1 MKNKTKQRKRYNK
14 GTRQDYTY
22 GGRVALNGG
31 GEADERAIEREIER
45 QRLEREKAAADKK
58 KEEEQTSEYSPIVT
72 DNTAVSYTHLTLPTI
87 YSV

>member
-1 MKNKTKQRKRYNK
+1 MKNKNKQRKRYNK

-22 GGRVALNGG
+22 GGRVAFNGG

-58 KEEEQTSEYSPIVT
+58 KRRRA
-72 DNTAVSYTHLTLPTI
+72 NF
-87 YSV
+87 